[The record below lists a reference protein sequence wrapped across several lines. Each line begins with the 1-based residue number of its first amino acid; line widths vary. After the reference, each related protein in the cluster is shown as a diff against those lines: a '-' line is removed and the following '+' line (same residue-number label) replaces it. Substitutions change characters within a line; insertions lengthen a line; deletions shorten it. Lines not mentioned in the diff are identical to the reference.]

1 MEDEANFV
9 DGVTIVS
16 NLVIHSDGSY
26 SKFNVSGELDSFSDG
41 VVFNK
46 IDYKLYNV
54 NGQALADLGYY
65 KGKLLGN
72 RSIIFNDGYA
82 KVEFKGED
90 EQYYFVVIDKSGNQ
104 MFTPIKSGGN
114 TVGIIRYNRFS
125 VINNIGIEKIF
136 DEHGNEIAEVEQG
149 GKGGET
155 YESGLLNVDC
165 NYIDVDGHYIFE
177 NGIINVEKE
186 VLDKGEAL

>member
-1 MEDEANFV
+1 MQDEANFV

-26 SKFNVSGELDSFSDG
+26 SKLNVSGELDSFSDG

-46 IDYKLYNV
+46 TDYKLYNV

-82 KVEFKGED
+82 
-90 EQYYFVVIDKSGNQ
+90 I
-104 MFTPIKSGGN
+104 
-114 TVGIIRYNRFS
+114 
-125 VINNIGIEKIF
+125 
-136 DEHGNEIAEVEQG
+136 
-149 GKGGET
+149 
-155 YESGLLNVDC
+155 LL
-165 NYIDVDGHYIFE
+165 
-177 NGIINVEKE
+177 
-186 VLDKGEAL
+186 